1 MSLRKIEP
9 LPFHK
14 KGMQSLIQE
23 FWDGPW
29 PPTQEF
35 IARMKRAERNTYID
49 EIIRSSEFA
58 HRLIHAVN
66 DALYVIER
74 ASKEMNDDTY
84 LCLIDGMHSLAMVGE
99 RKSHLYKEM
108 SLLAHRA
115 MHRMKYY

>member
-1 MSLRKIEP
+1 
-9 LPFHK
+9 
-14 KGMQSLIQE
+14 MQTLIQE

-35 IARMKRAERNTYID
+35 LERLKRSERDIYID
-49 EIIRSSEFA
+49 EIIRASEFA

-74 ASKEMNDDTY
+74 ASKEMNDDNY

-108 SLLAHRA
+108 ALLAHRA